1 MGPPADLE
9 RQPVFC
15 SIHTENRGNV
25 RRVNFCFYYSKPCSI
40 CKTRNPHPVHQGFSW
55 VKDLSLLKRS
65 FFDRRRTCCT
75 LQQVLRLSKNLVEF
89 RRRNGEIKSSTFS
102 GATCACQKTLLSLQT
117 RKLCAAGARFMRCS
131 RLQSPMSE
139 KACLFRQ
146 ARRTCCTLQQV
157 LSAGSGQ
164 DRSHRGTGR
173 FRGRDGMLKKSVSLQ
188 GSAELRRKKQITQA
202 IGRYRS
208 VVRPQFHSH
217 PPGLAPDH
225 RRMGNFA
232 GMLLAILFCLHYTKG
247 ASICKIKSSNQFH
260 KIP

>member
-1 MGPPADLE
+1 
-9 RQPVFC
+9 V
-15 SIHTENRGNV
+15 
-25 RRVNFCFYYSKPCSI
+25 
-40 CKTRNPHPVHQGFSW
+40 
-55 VKDLSLLKRS
+55 
-65 FFDRRRTCCT
+65 
-75 LQQVLRLSKNLVEF
+75 SKNLVEF
-89 RRRNGEIKSSTFS
+89 RRRNGEIKSNTFS
-102 GATCACQKTLLSLQT
+102 GATYACQKTLLSLQT

-188 GSAELRRKKQITQA
+188 GSAEPRRKKQITQA

-225 RRMGNFA
+225 RRMGNLPECCLQFFSVST
-232 GMLLAILFCLHYTKG
+232 ILKAHPFVKSNHLIS
-247 ASICKIKSSNQFH
+247 SIKFPDGKELPWITTSALPS
-260 KIP
+260 